1 MRIIFILFFFVF
13 FFSCNNSK
21 KTQKDKIAE
30 EPELIIKL
38 GFKTNVE
45 DEFVVMLNNIKV
57 DEFQKKN
64 IQVREIVP
72 ASSELESIVAKFG
85 EGNKSSNVILSL
97 GKKPK
102 TIFFNGIEF
111 SYGEKSILITSS
123 NFNKF
128 LSTNK
133 FAALENE
140 EFTISTK
147 KLNGKHN
154 PALIAKKRL
163 LDSLFK

>member
-1 MRIIFILFFFVF
+1 
-13 FFSCNNSK
+13 
-21 KTQKDKIAE
+21 
-30 EPELIIKL
+30 
-38 GFKTNVE
+38 
-45 DEFVVMLNNIKV
+45 MLNNIKV

-85 EGNKSSNVILSL
+85 EGNKSSNVVLSL

-102 TIFFNGIEF
+102 IIFFNGIEF
-111 SYGEKSILITSS
+111 SYGEKSILITGS

-133 FAALENE
+133 FVALENE
-140 EFTISTK
+140 DFTVVVSIFS
-147 KLNGKHN
+147 
-154 PALIAKKRL
+154 
-163 LDSLFK
+163 